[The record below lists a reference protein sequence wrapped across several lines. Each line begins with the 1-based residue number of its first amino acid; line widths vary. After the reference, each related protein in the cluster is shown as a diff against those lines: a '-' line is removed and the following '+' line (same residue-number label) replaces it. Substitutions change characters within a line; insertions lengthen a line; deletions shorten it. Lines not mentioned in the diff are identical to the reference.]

1 MLKAP
6 HHGVPSS
13 LSSTDNEEGAIA
25 ASFRQFSPLI
35 QQSKDLY
42 FILDSAENRFVYV
55 NDAIM
60 DLLGF
65 TGDEA
70 RSLLPQAFVTA
81 ASMSTVCDAVPRAI
95 AVHASEKG
103 AIITIPPLHIQLLA
117 KDRKRIPAEL
127 RLTATLTSEHTV
139 ASIAGIVRGEL
150 VPKPVLENGGEFN
163 RLLSDIFNVLPIGCL
178 VCSPLEGTD
187 DFRLQVC
194 NKTAEKLTGISA
206 HDSIGRNLSEVLPEL
221 TANDV
226 AGVMKSVAG
235 TGIGVSL
242 PVALQTEYGERQSRE
257 YYICRVSGGSIVTL
271 FRDLPDVQGKM
282 EQAIGRVESNG
293 AIAGKIAH
301 DLNNVAGQL
310 FGQIDIAL
318 TSMQPDTPLA
328 GRLQEVM
335 KTFEPMRE
343 LTGQLAALS
352 GNNTVIRK
360 KSDIGQLLHAAA
372 ARVLRGT
379 SIEYSVS
386 IDNGPIELEIDADLL
401 RYVFTELLENA
412 KQATGEGGS
421 ITIEVTK
428 NTVETLEGGSGF
440 GNAYRIR
447 FTDSG
452 CGVPRELQGQL
463 FKPVFSTGTTDKKT
477 RTGLAVVKS
486 IIARHGGTVTLE
498 SEPDKGTIVT
508 ILLPVGTEKIPR
520 QSVAVSQVVRSG
532 PGRVLVMD
540 DEEIL
545 LDIAKQMCKRL
556 GLDVTTATN
565 SSAAVENYC
574 EEFRQGTPY
583 DLVMLDL
590 TIPGGNGGMETAAA
604 LKKIDPEVKAVA
616 MSGYTDHE
624 VMNDPEKYGFT
635 AILTKPFRLN
645 EFSLILR
652 SILPKEKFQDR
663 Q

>member
-1 MLKAP
+1 M
-6 HHGVPSS
+6 PSS
-13 LSSTDNEEGAIA
+13 LSSTDNEETPIPAL
-25 ASFRQFSPLI
+25 FKQFSPLI

-42 FILDSAENRFVYV
+42 FILDSVENRFEYV
-55 NDAIM
+55 NDAVM

-65 TGDEA
+65 TGEEA
-70 RSLLPQAFVTA
+70 QSLQPQAFVTA
-81 ASMSTVCDAVPRAI
+81 ASMSTVCDAIPRAI
-95 AVHASEKG
+95 AAHAPENG
-103 AIITIPPLHIQLLA
+103 LTVTVPTLHIQLLA

-127 RLTATLTSEHTV
+127 RMTVTLTSEHTV
-139 ASIAGIVRGEL
+139 ASVAGIVRGEL

-194 NKTAEKLTGISA
+194 NKAAEKMTGIKA
-206 HDSIGRNLSEVLPEL
+206 HDSIGRNLSDVLPEL

-226 AGVMKSVAG
+226 AGVMKSVAE
-235 TGIGVSL
+235 TGIAVSL
-242 PVALQTEYGERQSRE
+242 PVSLQEEYGESQSRE

-271 FRDLPDVQGKM
+271 FRDLPDFQGKM
-282 EQAIGRVESNG
+282 EQAIGRLESNG
-293 AIAGKIAH
+293 VIAGKIAH

-318 TSMQPDTPLA
+318 TSMQPDNPLA
-328 GRLQEVM
+328 ARLHEVM
-335 KTFEPMRE
+335 EAFEPMRE

-352 GNNTVIRK
+352 RNNTVIRK
-360 KSDIGQLLHAAA
+360 KGDIGQILHAAA
-372 ARVLRGT
+372 ARALRGT
-379 SIEYSVS
+379 SIEYSIS
-386 IDNGPIELEIDADLL
+386 IDNGPIELEIDPDLL
-401 RYVFTELLENA
+401 GYAFSALLENA

-421 ITIEVTK
+421 ITIEATK
-428 NTVETLEGGSGF
+428 STEETLDGGSGF

-463 FKPVFSTGTTDKKT
+463 FKPVFGTGTPNKKT
-477 RTGLAVVKS
+477 QTGLAIVKS
-486 IIARHGGTVTLE
+486 IITRHGGTVTFE
-498 SEPDKGTIVT
+498 SEPEKGTVVT
-508 ILLPVGTEKIPR
+508 LLLPIGTEKVPP
-520 QSVAVSQVVRSG
+520 QSVAVSRGVRNG

-556 GLDVTTATN
+556 GLDVTTATD
-565 SSAAVENYC
+565 SAAAVEKYR
-574 EEFRQGTPY
+574 EEFRQGNPY

-590 TIPGGNGGMETAAA
+590 TIPGGSGGLETAAT
-604 LKKIDPEVKAVA
+604 LKKIDPEVKTVA

-635 AILTKPFRLN
+635 AILTKPFRLGD
-645 EFSLILR
+645 FGRTLR
-652 SILPKEKFQDR
+652 SILPAEKFQSSS
-663 Q
+663 